1 MPRLIDT
8 SIRVRTFIAFAM
20 VLLVTIGLGSFALIQ
35 IAVVDR
41 ATNDLGGKA
50 MPSLLQ
56 SSEMLN
62 AVINFRR
69 EEANRLLSVTQEDA
83 LHREGLMEKLSKK
96 ATDTRKAYQPDTA
109 EERAALDQ
117 FDSIWPE
124 FIKSTLTILDTLK
137 LGDNAS
143 ARKYYVA
150 ENRSQFDALNLI
162 LGKVVDLNERA
173 GRQSY
178 DLVNTATERARL
190 GVIVALVVATCIALA
205 AGVVTVLTTASPI
218 QRLTGAMAQL
228 SGNDLHTTIPD
239 ADRQD
244 EIGAMAR
251 AVQIFKTGLL
261 EADRLTAVQK
271 AEEAEKTRRVSEID
285 VLVSDFDARSSDA
298 LASFGAAATQLDST
312 AQSMSAL
319 AKEATLQTNTA
330 AAAVA
335 RTTANVRSV
344 ESAAEAMA
352 TSIADISNQVGYA
365 KEIADRAADDV
376 RRTSTTVVGLT
387 QATQKIGEIVT
398 LIQAIAA
405 QTNLLA
411 LNATIEA
418 ARAGEV
424 GKGFAVVAAEVK
436 GLANQTAR
444 ATDEIAMQIAAV
456 QKVSGETSSA
466 IQAIGTTIE
475 ELNEISTRIAGAME
489 HQGAS
494 TYEISRNVK
503 QAAAGTLEMAETMVQ
518 VTSAASESGTASAQ
532 VLQAASDLSLRSQS
546 LQSQVVTF
554 LKAIKA
560 A

>member
-1 MPRLIDT
+1 MRRLIDT
-8 SIRVRTFIAFAM
+8 SIRVRTFIAFGM

-96 ATDTRKAYQPDTA
+96 ATDTRKAYQANTA

-150 ENRSQFDALNLI
+150 ENRSQFDALNLL

-239 ADRQD
+239 ADRHD

-251 AVQIFKTGLL
+251 AVQIFKTGLI
-261 EADRLTAVQK
+261 EADRLTAIQK
-271 AEEAEKTRRVSEID
+271 AEEAEKTRRVSVID
-285 VLVSDFDARSSDA
+285 VLVSDFDAQSSDA

-319 AKEATLQTNTA
+319 AKKSTLQTNTA

-335 RTTANVRSV
+335 RTTANVQSV

-352 TSIADISNQVGYA
+352 TSIADIGNQVGYA
-365 KEIADRAADDV
+365 KEIADRAADDI
-376 RRTSTTVVGLT
+376 RRTSTTVAGLT

-444 ATDEIAMQIAAV
+444 ATDEIATQIAAV

-475 ELNEISTRIAGAME
+475 ELNEISTRIAGAMD

-494 TYEISRNVK
+494 TNEISRNVK
-503 QAAAGTLEMAETMVQ
+503 QATAGTREMAETMVQ
-518 VTSAASESGTASAQ
+518 VTGAASESGTASVQ
-532 VLQAASDLSLRSQS
+532 VLQAASDLSFRSQS

>member
-1 MPRLIDT
+1 MPRLIDI
-8 SIRVRTFIAFAM
+8 SIRVRTFIAFGM

-41 ATNDLGGKA
+41 ASNDLGGKA
-50 MPSLLQ
+50 MPSLFQ

-69 EEANRLLSVTQEDA
+69 EEANRILSVTQEDA
-83 LHREGLMEKLSKK
+83 RYREGLMEKYSKK
-96 ATDTRKAYQPDTA
+96 ATDIRNTYQAKTA
-109 EERAALDQ
+109 EERTAIDQ

-124 FIKSTLTILDTLK
+124 FLKSTLTILDALRA
-137 LGDNAS
+137 GDNAL
-143 ARKYYVA
+143 AHKYYVA
-150 ENRSQFDALNLI
+150 ENRNEFDALNLM
-162 LGKVVDLNERA
+162 LGKVVELNERA

-178 DLVNTATERARL
+178 DLVNAATERARL
-190 GVIVALVVATCIALA
+190 GVIVALVIATCIASA
-205 AGVVTVLTTASPI
+205 AGVVTVFTTASPI

-228 SGNDLHTTIPD
+228 SGNDLHTPIPD
-239 ADRQD
+239 ADRHD

-251 AVQIFKTGLL
+251 AVQVFKTGLI
-261 EADRLTAVQK
+261 EADRLTAAQK
-271 AEEAEKTRRVSEID
+271 AEEAEKTRRVGVID
-285 VLVSDFDARSSDA
+285 ALVSDFDAQSSDA

-312 AQSMSAL
+312 AQGMSAL
-319 AKEATLQTNTA
+319 AKESTLQTNTA
-330 AAAVA
+330 AAAVT
-335 RTTANVRSV
+335 RTTANVQSV
-344 ESAAEAMA
+344 ELAAEAMT
-352 TSIADISNQVGYA
+352 TSIADISNQVRYA
-365 KEIADRAADDV
+365 KEIADRASDDI
-376 RRTSTTVVGLT
+376 RLTSTTVVGLT

-418 ARAGEV
+418 ARAGDV

-466 IQAIGTTIE
+466 IQAIGKTIE
-475 ELNEISTRIAGAME
+475 ELNEISTRIAGAMD

-494 TYEISRNVK
+494 TDEISRNVK
-503 QAAAGTLEMAETMVQ
+503 QAAAGTREMAETMAQ

-532 VLQAASDLSLRSQS
+532 VLQAASDLSLRSKS
-546 LQSQVVTF
+546 LQSQVATF
-554 LKAIKA
+554 LGAIKTA
-560 A
+560 

>member
-1 MPRLIDT
+1 MRRLIDT
-8 SIRVRTFIAFAM
+8 SIRVRTFIAFGM
-20 VLLVTIGLGSFALIQ
+20 VLLVTIGLGSFALVQ
-35 IAVVDR
+35 IAAVDR

-50 MPSLLQ
+50 MPSLFQ
-56 SSEMLN
+56 SSEMLIS
-62 AVINFRR
+62 VINFRR
-69 EEANRLLSVTQEDA
+69 EEANRLLSVTPEDA
-83 LHREGLMEKLSKK
+83 RYREELMEKLSKR
-96 ATDTRKAYQPDTA
+96 ATDIRKAYQANTA
-109 EERAALDQ
+109 DERTAIDR

-124 FIKSTLTILDTLK
+124 FLRSTLAILETLK
-137 LGDNAS
+137 VGDNAS
-143 ARKYYVA
+143 ARKYYVG
-150 ENRSQFDALNLI
+150 ENRSQFDSLNLI
-162 LGKVVDLNERA
+162 LGKVVELNERA

-178 DLVNTATERARL
+178 ELVNAATEEARL
-190 GVIVALVVATCIALA
+190 GIIVALVIATGIALA
-205 AGVVTVLTTASPI
+205 AGVITVLTTASPI

-239 ADRQD
+239 ADRHD

-251 AVQIFKTGLL
+251 AVQIFKTGLV
-261 EADRLTAVQK
+261 EADRLTAIQK
-271 AEEAEKTRRVSEID
+271 AEEAEKTRRVSVID
-285 VLVSDFDARSSDA
+285 VLVSDFDAQSSDA
-298 LASFGAAATQLDST
+298 LASFGTAATQLDST

-319 AKEATLQTNTA
+319 AKKSTLQTNTA
-330 AAAVA
+330 VAAVA
-335 RTTANVRSV
+335 RTTANVQSV

-352 TSIADISNQVGYA
+352 TSIADIGNQVGHA
-365 KEIADRAADDV
+365 KAIADRAADDI

-444 ATDEIAMQIAAV
+444 ATDEIATQIAAV

-475 ELNEISTRIAGAME
+475 ELNEISTRIAGAMD
-489 HQGAS
+489 HQSAS
-494 TYEISRNVK
+494 THEISRNVK
-503 QAAAGTLEMAETMVQ
+503 QATAGTREMAETMVQ

-532 VLQAASDLSLRSQS
+532 VLQAASDLSLRSNS
-546 LQSQVVTF
+546 LQSQVATF
-554 LKAIKA
+554 LRAIKTA
-560 A
+560 